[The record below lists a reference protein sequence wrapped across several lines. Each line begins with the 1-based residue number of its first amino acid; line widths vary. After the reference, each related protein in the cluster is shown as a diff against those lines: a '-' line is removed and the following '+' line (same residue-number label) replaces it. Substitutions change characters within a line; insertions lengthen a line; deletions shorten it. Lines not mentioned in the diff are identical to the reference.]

1 MLRLFR
7 DKKSIEYHSETFN
20 EEIREADDQTQQ
32 RVVNDNVQ
40 LLTYWIKI
48 KLNVQNRID
57 DAFKDIWNDLSRSN
71 LNAFHEEQRRI
82 LFLFKIV
89 SLIENVSNRDTV
101 NELKQYDDQINSTKI
116 FDAHISNELD

>member
-1 MLRLFR
+1 
-7 DKKSIEYHSETFN
+7 
-20 EEIREADDQTQQ
+20 
-32 RVVNDNVQ
+32 
-40 LLTYWIKI
+40 
-48 KLNVQNRID
+48 
-57 DAFKDIWNDLSRSN
+57 LSRSN